1 MEFRV
6 LRALDVM
13 LLQELDKTAFSES
26 WPMETFKSELCV
38 STRRYIGMFED
49 DVLVGYI
56 GMNIVID
63 ECDIIR
69 VAIHKDYQGKGL
81 SKELFANAI
90 EYMESIGVQKIL
102 LEVSN
107 INVKAISLYE
117 KLGFKKIFHRPHYY
131 HDGTDALIYQL
142 NI

>member
-6 LRALDVM
+6 LTTLDIV
-13 LLQELDKTAFSES
+13 LLHELDKTAFKDS
-26 WPMETFKSELCV
+26 WSIDTFRSELCG
-38 STRRYIGMFED
+38 STRRYIGMFDE

-56 GMNIVID
+56 GMNLVID

-69 VAIHKDYQGKGL
+69 IAIHKDYQGRGL

-90 EYMESIGVQKIL
+90 EYMDSIGIKKIL
-102 LEVSN
+102 LEVSHVN
-107 INVKAISLYE
+107 EKAISLYE
-117 KLGFKKIFHRPHYY
+117 RLGFKKIFHRPHYY

>member
-6 LRALDVM
+6 LTTLDIV
-13 LLQELDKTAFSES
+13 LLHELDKTAFKDS
-26 WPMETFKSELCV
+26 WSMDTFRSELSV
-38 STRRYIGMFED
+38 STRRYIGMFEE

-56 GMNIVID
+56 GMNLIID

-69 VAIHKDYQGKGL
+69 IAIHKDFQGKGL

-90 EYMESIGVQKIL
+90 EYMGSIGIEKIL
-102 LEVSN
+102 LEVSHTN
-107 INVKAISLYE
+107 EKAISLYE

>member
-6 LRALDVM
+6 LTTLDIV
-13 LLQELDKTAFSES
+13 LLHELDKTAFKDS
-26 WPMETFKSELCV
+26 WSIDTFRSELCV
-38 STRRYIGMFED
+38 STRRYIGMFDE

-56 GMNIVID
+56 GMNLVID

-69 VAIHKDYQGKGL
+69 IAIHKDYQGRGL

-90 EYMESIGVQKIL
+90 EYMDSIGIEKIL
-102 LEVSN
+102 LEVSHVN
-107 INVKAISLYE
+107 EKAISLYE
-117 KLGFKKIFHRPHYY
+117 RLGFKKIFHRPHYY

>member
-6 LRALDVM
+6 LRLLDIIS
-13 LLQELDKTAFSES
+13 LHELDKTAFVES
-26 WPMETFKSELCV
+26 WSIDTFRNELSV
-38 STRRYIGMFED
+38 STRRYIGMFEG

-56 GMNIVID
+56 GMNLVID

-69 VAIHKDYQGKGL
+69 VAIHKDYQGQGL
-81 SKELFANAI
+81 SKQLFANAL
-90 EYMESIGVQKIL
+90 EYMDTIGIEKVL

-107 INVKAISLYE
+107 INEKAISLYE
-117 KLGFKKIFHRPHYY
+117 KIGFKKIFHRPHYY